1 MPWLSK
7 FSIPVL
13 LTLLQVTLGFG
24 LPSAEQLNVAVCF
37 SVTVSDAGDT
47 FISGAK
53 IDSPGSPLGPG
64 FPGKPV
70 SPYKKKEVK
79 KFRS

>member
-1 MPWLSK
+1 M
-7 FSIPVL
+7 
-13 LTLLQVTLGFG
+13 
-24 LPSAEQLNVAVCF
+24 AVCF

-79 KFRS
+79 NLGREFDSI